1 MTGFARSAG
10 AIADF
15 HWQWEVKCVN
25 GKSLDVRSRLPP
37 GFESLDLS
45 IRASVAEKVKRGSV
59 QVSLSVS
66 GASQGGRIV
75 VNEAVLDRILA
86 AGERLRERIGGETL
100 RADAILAMRGVVEF
114 VEDPEDEA
122 LAEERRRAVL
132 AGLAEAVTHLD
143 ATRRAEGE
151 RLAMIAIGLLDR
163 IEALTAEARDNP
175 SRSPEAIKARIGEQV
190 GRLLDTAAALD
201 TDRLHQEAVLLAAR
215 ADIQEEI
222 DRLFAHV
229 AAGRELLATG
239 DAVGRRFDFLAQEF
253 NREANTLCSKSADRS
268 LTRTGLALKTAIDQL
283 REQVQNIE

>member
-59 QVSLSVS
+59 QASLSVS

-114 VEDPEDEA
+114 VEEPEDEA

-132 AGLAEAVTHLD
+132 ASLAEAVIHLD
-143 ATRRAEGE
+143 ATRRAEGA
-151 RLAMIAIGLLDR
+151 RLATIAMGLLDR

-190 GRLLDTAAALD
+190 RRLLDTAAALD

-229 AAGRELLATG
+229 AAGRDLLATG

>member
-59 QVSLSVS
+59 QASLSVS

-114 VEDPEDEA
+114 VEEPEDEA

-132 AGLAEAVTHLD
+132 ASLAEAVIHLD
-143 ATRRAEGE
+143 ATRRAEGA
-151 RLAMIAIGLLDR
+151 RLATIAMGLLDR

-229 AAGRELLATG
+229 AAGRDLLATG

>member
-1 MTGFARSAG
+1 M
-10 AIADF
+10 
-15 HWQWEVKCVN
+15 Q
-25 GKSLDVRSRLPP
+25 
-37 GFESLDLS
+37 
-45 IRASVAEKVKRGSV
+45 
-59 QVSLSVS
+59 
-66 GASQGGRIV
+66 
-75 VNEAVLDRILA
+75 
-86 AGERLRERIGGETL
+86 L
-100 RADAILAMRGVVEF
+100 RAEN
-114 VEDPEDEA
+114 
-122 LAEERRRAVL
+122 AELRARARRLKTA
-132 AGLAEAVTHLD
+132 
-143 ATRRAEGE
+143 AEGE